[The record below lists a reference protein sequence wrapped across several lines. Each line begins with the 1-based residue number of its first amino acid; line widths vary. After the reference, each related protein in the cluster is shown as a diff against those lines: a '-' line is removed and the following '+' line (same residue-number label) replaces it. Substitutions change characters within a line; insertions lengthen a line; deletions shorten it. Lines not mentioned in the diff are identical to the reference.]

1 MSEEAKRI
9 IKMVNRG
16 ELPPLEQTDGEQ
28 FGLQPLDPKEKKQK
42 ARPQEIVFKMA
53 TVLSLIAAFIFL
65 SVARHDSME
74 KAAEQ
79 AELIREHKENE
90 ERLTNELAAA
100 LQQKADTEKRITE
113 EFIPISQ
120 FDSLKDEIEDLQT
133 IIKNQAETIEEQ
145 ERTITGLQEK
155 APNPYASIKLT
166 DEEEDI
172 FAWVVA
178 LEAKNEPEI
187 GRRAVVE
194 TACNRYLSDE
204 WKGDTIGAILSA
216 PGQYDGYKI
225 MQEYRAGIRTSL
237 YAYPDETE
245 RQTIRYVLEHGNTA
259 LPLDYVYFA
268 TYKAN
273 GRDFIQIG
281 NHYFGR

>member
-1 MSEEAKRI
+1 MKI
-9 IKMVNRG
+9 
-16 ELPPLEQTDGEQ
+16 LEWICKCGFLALLITALIFASIARTDAQ
-28 FGLQPLDPKEKKQK
+28 D
-42 ARPQEIVFKMA
+42 
-53 TVLSLIAAFIFL
+53 
-65 SVARHDSME
+65 

-79 AELIREHKENE
+79 AALIREHKENE
-90 ERLTNELAAA
+90 ERLANELAAA

-113 EFIPISQ
+113 EFVLISQ
-120 FDSLKDEIEDLQT
+120 FESLKNEIEDLQT

-145 ERTITGLQEK
+145 ERTIAGLQEK
-155 APNPYASIKLT
+155 APNPYAGIKLT
-166 DEEEDI
+166 ADEEDL

-178 LEAKNEPEI
+178 LEAKHEPEI

-216 PGQYDGYKI
+216 AGQYDGYKI
-225 MQEYRAGIRTSL
+225 LQEYRAGIRTSL
-237 YAYPDETE
+237 YAYPDESE
-245 RQTIRYVLEHGNTA
+245 KETIRYVLSHGNTA

-273 GRDFIQIG
+273 GKDFIQIG

>member
-1 MSEEAKRI
+1 MKI
-9 IKMVNRG
+9 
-16 ELPPLEQTDGEQ
+16 LEWICKCGFLAFLITALIFASIARTDAQ
-28 FGLQPLDPKEKKQK
+28 D
-42 ARPQEIVFKMA
+42 
-53 TVLSLIAAFIFL
+53 
-65 SVARHDSME
+65 

-79 AELIREHKENE
+79 AALIREHKANE
-90 ERLTNELAAA
+90 ERLANELAAA
-100 LQQKADTEKRITE
+100 IQQKTDTEKRITE
-113 EFIPISQ
+113 EFMPISQ
-120 FDSLKDEIEDLQT
+120 FESLKNEIEDLQT

-145 ERTITGLQEK
+145 ERTIAGLREK
-155 APNPYASIKLT
+155 APNPYAEIKLT
-166 DEEEDI
+166 ADEEEV
-172 FAWVVA
+172 FAWVLA

-194 TACNRYLSDE
+194 TTCNRVLSDE

-216 PGQYDGYKI
+216 TGQYDGYKI
-225 MQEYRAGIRTSL
+225 MQEYRTGKRTSL
-237 YAYPDETE
+237 YAYPDESE

-281 NHYFGR
+281 GHYFSRG

>member
-1 MSEEAKRI
+1 MKI
-9 IKMVNRG
+9 
-16 ELPPLEQTDGEQ
+16 LEWICKCGFLAFLITALIFASIARTDAQ
-28 FGLQPLDPKEKKQK
+28 D
-42 ARPQEIVFKMA
+42 
-53 TVLSLIAAFIFL
+53 
-65 SVARHDSME
+65 

-79 AELIREHKENE
+79 AALIREHKENE

-100 LQQKADTEKRITE
+100 LQHKADIEKRITE
-113 EFIPISQ
+113 DFIPISQ
-120 FDSLKDEIEDLQT
+120 FESLKNKIEDLQT
-133 IIKNQAETIEEQ
+133 IIKNQSKTIEEQ
-145 ERTITGLQEK
+145 EQIIAGLQEK

-166 DEEEDI
+166 EEEEDI

-225 MQEYRAGIRTSL
+225 MQEYRAGTRTSL
-237 YAYPDETE
+237 YAYPDESE

-281 NHYFGR
+281 GHYFSRG